1 MKTDRPPP
9 PARARAIALPLA
21 WNGAHSSRDRNKTVQ
36 EKTVHHKIW
45 LALLLLPLPAVAA
58 GLGKAQDMSWLG
70 GNWYGVIAVFGVPAL
85 LGILCWT
92 GAHYVIGAR
101 HRHER
106 ARETRHRP
114 F

>member
-1 MKTDRPPP
+1 MRTEPHRHRQLSVTAAESSTYSPQKKT
-9 PARARAIALPLA
+9 
-21 WNGAHSSRDRNKTVQ
+21 S
-36 EKTVHHKIW
+36 
-45 LALLLLPLPAVAA
+45 LALLSIPALAVAA
-58 GLGKAQDMSWLG
+58 SYGRTQDMSWLG
-70 GNWYGVIAVFGVPAL
+70 GNWYGVIAFFGIPAL

-106 ARETRHRP
+106 ARETRRRP

>member
-1 MKTDRPPP
+1 MRTEPPV

-21 WNGAHSSRDRNKTVQ
+21 RNGAHSSRTRNKTVQ
-36 EKTVHHKIW
+36 DKNS
-45 LALLLLPLPAVAA
+45 LALLLLPLPALAA
-58 GLGKAQDMSWLG
+58 GLAKAQDMSWLG

>member
-1 MKTDRPPP
+1 MRIDPQP
-9 PARARAIALPLA
+9 PARARAIALPLTQ
-21 WNGAHSSRDRNKTVQ
+21 NGAHSSRNRNKTVQ
-36 EKTVHHKIW
+36 DKTW
-45 LALLLLPLPAVAA
+45 LAWLLLPLPVLAA
-58 GLGKAQDMSWLG
+58 GFGKAHDMSWLG
-70 GNWYGVIAVFGVPAL
+70 GNWYGVVAFFGVPAV

>member
-1 MKTDRPPP
+1 MRIDPQP

-21 WNGAHSSRDRNKTVQ
+21 QNGAHSSRNRNKTLHDR
-36 EKTVHHKIW
+36 TW
-45 LALLLLPLPAVAA
+45 LALLLLPLPVLAA
-58 GLGKAQDMSWLG
+58 GFGKARDMSWLG
-70 GNWYGVIAVFGVPAL
+70 GNWYGVVAFFGIPAL
-85 LGILCWT
+85 LGILCWS